1 MNIETV
7 LRYKVI
13 MYLHWIASEDI
24 ETQQKGVVLICWP
37 SLESDYTTG
46 LSGGGCRER
55 EVNASSSNTE
65 QTSIWDK
72 YFTPDKKEIV
82 ENKGYDVSLSYHKKS
97 FLTPIRF
104 SSVHFCGQNIP
115 ALRLISSIFYFGLP
129 NNIDLKSRYKSHFGE
144 PIELRYQLQGY
155 GKLLHINLFAICCC
169 WAETCFVF
177 VVVLIKYFRFFFR
190 YHLKS
195 CTIAFVFEYRHSC

>member
-1 MNIETV
+1 
-7 LRYKVI
+7 

-46 LSGGGCRER
+46 ISGGGCRER

-155 GKLLHINLFAICCC
+155 GKLHILIVAICYLL
-169 WAETCFVF
+169 AETYFVF
-177 VVVLIKYFRFFFR
+177 VFYVVVLIKYFRFFFR
-190 YHLKS
+190 YHHKS